1 MSQRRHPLQGLTFKL
16 ALFYLL
22 LSVPALAL
30 IQGTI
35 VTFEFHELFEAVD
48 SGRLRNMTRDAA
60 DEIGRHWKD
69 GKTPSE
75 IELATRAEALVL
87 RLERPQDGLA
97 PSSYVML
104 ELSRVPIAVGAYDDH
119 GRLLANAP
127 EGGWSATPPPP
138 DDPAWERAR
147 NDGATDL
154 SGEEHPERVRRVLAA
169 IRDPGGNLRG
179 FLLSELRLPL
189 PWQRLAG
196 EKSFEWP
203 ILLIYLVVFSIATAF
218 FMVRWVTRRL
228 NTIADAA
235 ESWSAGD
242 FSTLIPDESGD
253 ELGRLSRDLN
263 RMACELMSLMRSRAE
278 LASLQERQRI
288 ARDLHDTVKQKAF
301 ALNLQ
306 IRAARRLLGND
317 DEAVK
322 TRLDESSELISG
334 IQRQLVQV
342 LDELRSERAPRGFL
356 APRLRELA
364 ERWARISGM
373 LHEFDLDDSVL
384 DDAVHG
390 EALLRIAEEALA
402 NVLRH
407 SRATRV
413 SIRLHRKDEQIA
425 LSIADN
431 GIGGA
436 DSSGGMGLAN
446 MRARAEGLPGG
457 QFELISPPGA
467 GTEVRVRCN
476 YGARQQ

>member
-30 IQGTI
+30 IQWTI
-35 VTFEFHELFEAVD
+35 VSLEFHELFEAVD
-48 SGRLRNMTRDAA
+48 SGRMASMTRDAA
-60 DEIGRHWKD
+60 DDIARHWSD
-69 GKTPSE
+69 AEPPSQM
-75 IELATRAEALVL
+75 ELATRAEALVL

-104 ELSRVPIAVGAYDDH
+104 ELSKVPIAVGVYDQA
-119 GRLLANAP
+119 GQVLATAP
-127 EGGWSATPPPP
+127 ESAWLATPPPAG
-138 DDPAWERAR
+138 DPSWEQAQRT
-147 NDGATDL
+147 GSVDL
-154 SGEEHPERVRRVLAA
+154 PGSESPERVRRVLAV
-169 IRDPGGNLRG
+169 IRDGDGRLRG
-179 FLLSELRLPL
+179 FLLTELRLPL
-189 PWQRLAG
+189 PWHRLTG

-203 ILLIYLVVFSIATAF
+203 ILLVYLIVFSLATAF

-235 ESWSAGD
+235 ESWSEGD
-242 FSTLIPDESGD
+242 FSTLIPDDSGD

-263 RMACELMSLMRSRAE
+263 EMACELMSLMESRAE

-306 IRAARRLLGND
+306 IRAARRLIGQD
-317 DEAVK
+317 DEAAK
-322 TRLDESSELISG
+322 TRLDDSFELING
-334 IQRQLVQV
+334 IQRQLVNV
-342 LDELRSERAPRGFL
+342 LHELRSERPPRGFL
-356 APRLRELA
+356 APRLRDLA
-364 ERWARISGM
+364 ERWARLSG
-373 LHEFDLDDSVL
+373 LQREFDLDDSIP
-384 DDAVHG
+384 DHAVHG

-407 SRATRV
+407 SGATRV
-413 SIRLHRKDEQIA
+413 AIRLHRKDEQIA
-425 LSIADN
+425 LAITDN
-431 GIGGA
+431 GVGGA
-436 DSSGGMGLAN
+436 DSSSGMGLAN

-457 QFELISPPGA
+457 HFELISTPGA

-476 YGARQQ
+476 YGAPL

>member
-30 IQGTI
+30 IQWTI
-35 VTFEFHELFEAVD
+35 VSFEFHELFEAVD
-48 SGRLRNMTRDAA
+48 SGRMAAMTRDAA
-60 DEIGRHWKD
+60 NEIGHRWNTD
-69 GKTPSE
+69 QPPSD

-104 ELSRVPIAVGAYDDH
+104 ELSKVPVAVGVYDSST
-119 GRLLANAP
+119 RPLASAP
-127 EGGWSATPPPP
+127 DGGWSATPPPSG
-138 DDPAWERAR
+138 DPAWQQAR
-147 NDGATDL
+147 EHASVDL
-154 SGEEHPERVRRVLAA
+154 PGEESPERVRRVLAA
-169 IRDPGGNLRG
+169 IRDDAGNARG
-179 FLLSELRLPL
+179 YLLTELRLPL
-189 PWQRLAG
+189 PWQRLVG
-196 EKSFEWP
+196 ENSFEWP

-263 RMACELMSLMRSRAE
+263 RMAVELMSLLRSRAE
-278 LASLQERQRI
+278 LASLQERERI

-301 ALNLQ
+301 ALNLH
-306 IRAARRLLGND
+306 IRAARRLIGND
-317 DEAVK
+317 NDAAK
-322 TRLDESSELISG
+322 TRMDESFELIGG

-356 APRLRELA
+356 APRLRDLA
-364 ERWARISGM
+364 ERWARISG
-373 LHEFDLDDSVL
+373 LQCEFDLDDSIL

-407 SRATRV
+407 SRATVV
-413 SIRLHRKDEQIA
+413 SIRLHRKDEQIT
-425 LSIADN
+425 LTIADN
-431 GIGGA
+431 GVGGA
-436 DSSGGMGLAN
+436 DSSSGMGLAN
-446 MRARAEGLPGG
+446 MRSRANALPGG
-457 QFELISPPGA
+457 QFELISAPGA

-476 YGARQQ
+476 YGARLQ

>member
-30 IQGTI
+30 IQWTI
-35 VTFEFHELFEAVD
+35 VSLEFHELFEAVD
-48 SGRLRNMTRDAA
+48 SGRMASMARDAA
-60 DEIGRHWKD
+60 DDIARHWSD
-69 GKTPSE
+69 AEPPSQM
-75 IELATRAEALVL
+75 ELATRAEALVL

-104 ELSRVPIAVGAYDDH
+104 ELSKVPIAVGVYDEA
-119 GRLLANAP
+119 GQVLATAP
-127 EGGWSATPPPP
+127 ESGWLATPPPAG
-138 DDPAWERAR
+138 DAAWEQAQRAGSV
-147 NDGATDL
+147 DLPGAE
-154 SGEEHPERVRRVLAA
+154 SPERVRRVLAV
-169 IRDPGGNLRG
+169 IRDGDGRLRG
-179 FLLSELRLPL
+179 FLLTELRLPL
-189 PWQRLAG
+189 PWHQISG

-203 ILLIYLVVFSIATAF
+203 ILLVYLIVFSLATAF

-235 ESWSAGD
+235 ESWSEGD

-263 RMACELMSLMRSRAE
+263 RMACELMSLMQSRAE

-306 IRAARRLLGND
+306 IRAARRLIGQD
-317 DEAVK
+317 DEAAK
-322 TRLDESSELISG
+322 TRLDDSFELIGG
-334 IQRQLVQV
+334 IQRQLVNV
-342 LDELRSERAPRGFL
+342 LHELRSERPPRGFL
-356 APRLRELA
+356 APRLRDLA
-364 ERWARISGM
+364 ERWARLSG
-373 LHEFDLDDSVL
+373 LQRDFDLDDSVP
-384 DDAVHG
+384 DHAVHG

-407 SRATRV
+407 SGATRV
-413 SIRLHRKDEQIA
+413 AIRLHRKDEQIA
-425 LSIADN
+425 LAIADN
-431 GIGGA
+431 GVGGA
-436 DSSGGMGLAN
+436 DSSSGMGLAN

-457 QFELISPPGA
+457 HFELISTPGA

-476 YGARQQ
+476 YGAPLQ

>member
-30 IQGTI
+30 IQWTI
-35 VTFEFHELFEAVD
+35 VSLEFHELFEAVD
-48 SGRLRNMTRDAA
+48 SGRMASMTRDAA
-60 DEIGRHWKD
+60 DDIARHWSD
-69 GKTPSE
+69 AEPPSQM
-75 IELATRAEALVL
+75 ELATRAEALVL

-104 ELSRVPIAVGAYDDH
+104 ELSKVPIAVGVYDRA
-119 GRLLANAP
+119 GQVLATAP
-127 EGGWSATPPPP
+127 ESGWLATPPPAG
-138 DDPAWERAR
+138 DPSWEQAQRA
-147 NDGATDL
+147 GSVDL
-154 SGEEHPERVRRVLAA
+154 PGSESPERVRRVLAV
-169 IRDPGGNLRG
+169 IRDGDGRLRG
-179 FLLSELRLPL
+179 FLLTELRLPL
-189 PWQRLAG
+189 PWHRLTG

-203 ILLIYLVVFSIATAF
+203 ILLVYLIVFSLATAF

-235 ESWSAGD
+235 ESWSEGD

-263 RMACELMSLMRSRAE
+263 EMACELMSLMQSRAE

-306 IRAARRLLGND
+306 IRAARRLIGQD
-317 DEAVK
+317 DEAAK
-322 TRLDESSELISG
+322 TRLDDSFELING
-334 IQRQLVQV
+334 IQRQLVNV
-342 LDELRSERAPRGFL
+342 LHELRSERPPRGFL
-356 APRLRELA
+356 APRLRDLA
-364 ERWARISGM
+364 ERWARLSG
-373 LHEFDLDDSVL
+373 LQREFDLDDSIP
-384 DDAVHG
+384 DHAVHG

-407 SRATRV
+407 SGATRV
-413 SIRLHRKDEQIA
+413 AIRLHRKDEQIA
-425 LSIADN
+425 LAITDN
-431 GIGGA
+431 GVGGA
-436 DSSGGMGLAN
+436 DSSSGMGLAN

-457 QFELISPPGA
+457 HFELISTPGA
-467 GTEVRVRCN
+467 GTEVRVRCI
-476 YGARQQ
+476 YGAPL

>member
-1 MSQRRHPLQGLTFKL
+1 MSQRRHLLQGLTFKL

-30 IQGTI
+30 IQWTI
-35 VTFEFHELFEAVD
+35 VSFEFHELFEAVD
-48 SGRLRNMTRDAA
+48 SGRMAAMTRDAA
-60 DEIGRHWKD
+60 NEIGRHWKNEQP
-69 GKTPSE
+69 PSHV
-75 IELATRAEALVL
+75 ELATRAEALVL

-104 ELSRVPIAVGAYDDH
+104 ELSEIPVAVGAYDLN
-119 GRLLANAP
+119 GRVLAKAP
-127 EGGWSATPPPP
+127 EGGWAATAPAAG
-138 DDPAWERAR
+138 DPVWAQAQRESSI
-147 NDGATDL
+147 DL
-154 SGEEHPERVRRVLAA
+154 PGEESPERVRRVLAA
-169 IRDPGGNLRG
+169 IHSPDGTVRG
-179 FLLSELRLPL
+179 FLLTELRLPL
-189 PWQRLAG
+189 PWQRLVG
-196 EKSFEWP
+196 ENSFEWP
-203 ILLIYLVVFSIATAF
+203 ILLVYLVVFSIATAF

-242 FSTLIPDESGD
+242 FSTLIPDESAD

-263 RMACELMSLMRSRAE
+263 RMACELMSLMQSRAE

-306 IRAARRLLGND
+306 IRAARKLIGHD
-317 DEAVK
+317 DSAAT
-322 TRLDESSELISG
+322 TRLDESFELISG

-356 APRLRELA
+356 APRLRDLC
-364 ERWARISGM
+364 ERWARISG
-373 LHEFDLDDSVL
+373 LQREFDLDDEIL

-407 SRATRV
+407 SRATEV
-413 SIRLHRKDEQIA
+413 AIRLHRKDEQIT

-436 DSSGGMGLAN
+436 DSSSGMGLAN

-457 QFELISPPGA
+457 QFELISAPGA

-476 YGARQQ
+476 YGARSQ

>member
-16 ALFYLL
+16 ALFYML

-30 IQGTI
+30 IQWTI

-48 SGRLRNMTRDAA
+48 SGRLRSMTRDAA

-104 ELSRVPIAVGAYDDH
+104 ELSRVPIAVGAYDDQ

-127 EGGWSATPPPP
+127 DGGWTATPPPP
-138 DDPAWERAR
+138 DDPAWELAKR
-147 NDGATDL
+147 DGATDL
-154 SGEEHPERVRRVLAA
+154 SGEEHPERVRRVLAV
-169 IRDPGGNLRG
+169 IRDPNGSLRG

-203 ILLIYLVVFSIATAF
+203 ILLIYLVVFSSATAF

-242 FSTLIPDESGD
+242 FSTLIPDDSGD

-317 DEAVK
+317 EEAVK

-364 ERWARISGM
+364 ERWARISG
-373 LHEFDLDDSVL
+373 LQHEIDLDDSVL

-446 MRARAEGLPGG
+446 MRGRAEGLPGG

>member
-30 IQGTI
+30 IQWTI
-35 VTFEFHELFEAVD
+35 VSLEFHELFEAVD
-48 SGRLRNMTRDAA
+48 SGRMASMTRDAA
-60 DEIGRHWKD
+60 DDIARHWSD
-69 GKTPSE
+69 AEPPSQM
-75 IELATRAEALVL
+75 ELATRAEALVL

-104 ELSRVPIAVGAYDDH
+104 ELSKVPIAVGVYDQA
-119 GRLLANAP
+119 GQVLATAP
-127 EGGWSATPPPP
+127 ESAWLATPPPAG
-138 DDPAWERAR
+138 DPSWEQAQRA
-147 NDGATDL
+147 GSVDL
-154 SGEEHPERVRRVLAA
+154 PGSESPERVRRVLAVV
-169 IRDPGGNLRG
+169 RDGDGRLRG
-179 FLLSELRLPL
+179 FLLTELRLPL
-189 PWQRLAG
+189 PWHRLIG

-203 ILLIYLVVFSIATAF
+203 ILLVYLIVFSLATAF

-235 ESWSAGD
+235 ESWSEGD

-263 RMACELMSLMRSRAE
+263 EMACELMSLMESRAE

-306 IRAARRLLGND
+306 IRAARRLIGQD
-317 DEAVK
+317 DEAAK
-322 TRLDESSELISG
+322 TRLDDSFELING
-334 IQRQLVQV
+334 IQRQLVNV
-342 LDELRSERAPRGFL
+342 LHELRSERPPRGFL
-356 APRLRELA
+356 APRLRDLA
-364 ERWARISGM
+364 ERWARLSG
-373 LHEFDLDDSVL
+373 LQREFDLDDSIP
-384 DDAVHG
+384 DHAVHG

-407 SRATRV
+407 SGATRV
-413 SIRLHRKDEQIA
+413 AIRLHRKDEQIA
-425 LSIADN
+425 LAITDN
-431 GIGGA
+431 GVGGA
-436 DSSGGMGLAN
+436 DSSSGMGLAN

-457 QFELISPPGA
+457 HFELISTPGA

-476 YGARQQ
+476 YGAPL

>member
-1 MSQRRHPLQGLTFKL
+1 MSYRRNPLQGLTFKL

-30 IQGTI
+30 IQWTI
-35 VTFEFHELFEAVD
+35 VTFEFHELFDAVD
-48 SGRLRNMTRDAA
+48 SGRLRGMTLDAA

-104 ELSRVPIAVGAYDDH
+104 ELSRVPIAVAAYD
-119 GRLLANAP
+119 GQGNLLANAP
-127 EGGWSATPPPP
+127 DGGWAATPPPP
-138 DDPAWERAR
+138 GDPAWERAKH
-147 NDGATDL
+147 DGAIDL
-154 SGEEHPERVRRVLAA
+154 SGEEHPERVRRVLAV
-169 IRDPGGNLRG
+169 IRDPSGSLRG

-263 RMACELMSLMRSRAE
+263 HMACELMSLMRSRAE

-306 IRAARRLLGND
+306 IRAASRLLGND
-317 DEAVK
+317 NEAVK

-364 ERWARISGM
+364 ERWARISSM
-373 LHEFDLDDSVL
+373 QHEFDLDDSVL

>member
-30 IQGTI
+30 IQWTI
-35 VTFEFHELFEAVD
+35 VSFEFHELFEAVD
-48 SGRLRNMTRDAA
+48 SGRMAAMTRDAA
-60 DEIGRHWKD
+60 HEIGHRWNSD
-69 GKTPSE
+69 QPPSD

-97 PSSYVML
+97 PSSYIML
-104 ELSRVPIAVGAYDDH
+104 ELSKEPVAVGVYDSAT
-119 GRLLANAP
+119 RPLAGAP
-127 EGGWSATPPPP
+127 NGGWTATPPPTA
-138 DDPAWERAR
+138 DPAWEQAR
-147 NDGATDL
+147 EHGSIDL
-154 SGEEHPERVRRVLAA
+154 PGEESPERVRRVLAA
-169 IRDPGGNLRG
+169 IRDDAGNPRG
-179 FLLSELRLPL
+179 YLLTELRLPL
-189 PWQRLAG
+189 PWQRLVG
-196 EKSFEWP
+196 ENSFEWP

-263 RMACELMSLMRSRAE
+263 RMAVELMSLLRSRAE

-306 IRAARRLLGND
+306 IRAARRLIGND
-317 DEAVK
+317 NDAAK
-322 TRLDESSELISG
+322 MRMDESFELIGG
-334 IQRQLVQV
+334 IQRQLVHV

-356 APRLRELA
+356 APRLRDLA
-364 ERWARISGM
+364 ERWARISG
-373 LHEFDLDDSVL
+373 LQREFDLDDSVL

-407 SRATRV
+407 SRATVV
-413 SIRLHRKDEQIA
+413 SIRLHRKDEQIT
-425 LSIADN
+425 LTIADN
-431 GIGGA
+431 GVGGA
-436 DSSGGMGLAN
+436 DSSSGMGLAN
-446 MRARAEGLPGG
+446 MRSRAEALPGG
-457 QFELISPPGA
+457 QFELISAPGA

-476 YGARQQ
+476 YGARLQ

>member
-1 MSQRRHPLQGLTFKL
+1 MSQRRNVLQGLTFKL

-30 IQGTI
+30 IQWTI
-35 VTFEFHELFEAVD
+35 VSFEFHELFEAVD
-48 SGRLRNMTRDAA
+48 SGRMASMTQDAA
-60 DEIGRHWKD
+60 NEIGRYWNT
-69 GKTPSE
+69 GQPPSD

-87 RLERPQDGLA
+87 RMERPQDGLA

-104 ELSRVPIAVGAYDDH
+104 ELSKVPVAVGVYDLA
-119 GRLLANAP
+119 GRALANAP
-127 EGGWSATPPPP
+127 DSSWTATPPAPA
-138 DDPAWERAR
+138 DQAWEKAR
-147 NDGATDL
+147 QGQSVVLD
-154 SGEEHPERVRRVLAA
+154 GEESPERVRRALAA
-169 IRDPGGNLRG
+169 IRDSQGNPRG
-179 FLLSELRLPL
+179 FLLAELRLPL
-189 PWQRLAG
+189 PWQRLVG
-196 EKSFEWP
+196 ENSFEWP
-203 ILLIYLVVFSIATAF
+203 ILFVYLVVFSIATAF

-242 FSTLIPDESGD
+242 FSTLIPDESAD

-263 RMACELMSLMRSRAE
+263 RMACELMGLMQSRAE

-306 IRAARRLLGND
+306 IRAARRLIGSD
-317 DEAVK
+317 DAAAA
-322 TRLDESSELISG
+322 TRMDDSFELISG

-342 LDELRSERAPRGFL
+342 LDELRTERAPRGFL
-356 APRLRELA
+356 APRLRDLA
-364 ERWARISGM
+364 ERWARISG
-373 LHEFDLDDSVL
+373 LQREFDLDDSIL
-384 DDAVHG
+384 DDAVLG
-390 EALLRIAEEALA
+390 EAMLRIAEEALA

-413 SIRLHRKDEQIA
+413 SIRLHRQDEQIA

-436 DSSGGMGLAN
+436 DSSSGMGLAN
-446 MRARAEGLPGG
+446 MRGRAESLPGG
-457 QFELISPPGA
+457 QFELISMPGA

-476 YGARQQ
+476 YGARLQ

>member
-30 IQGTI
+30 IQWTI
-35 VTFEFHELFEAVD
+35 VSFEFHELFDAVD
-48 SGRLRNMTRDAA
+48 AGRMSAMTRDAA
-60 DEIGRHWKD
+60 GDIGRHWPPDKH
-69 GKTPSE
+69 PSS
-75 IELATRAEALVL
+75 IELETRAEALVL

-104 ELSRVPIAVGAYDDH
+104 ELSKEPVAVGAYDAH
-119 GRLLANAP
+119 GNTLANAP
-127 EGGWSATPPPP
+127 SGSWAATPPAL

-147 NDGATDL
+147 RNGSADL
-154 SGEEHPERVRRVLAA
+154 PGEETPERVRRVLAA
-169 IRDPGGNLRG
+169 IHGSDGQVRG
-179 FLLSELRLPL
+179 FLLTELRLPL
-189 PWQRLAG
+189 PWKRMAG
-196 EKSFEWP
+196 DSFEWP
-203 ILLIYLVVFSIATAF
+203 ILLIYLVVFSVATAF

-242 FSTLIPDESGD
+242 FSTLIPDESAD

-263 RMACELMSLMRSRAE
+263 RMACELMSLMQSRAE

-306 IRAARRLLGND
+306 IRAARRLIGHD
-317 DEAVK
+317 DTAVA
-322 TRLDESSELISG
+322 TRLDESFDLISG
-334 IQRQLVQV
+334 IQRQLVHV

-356 APRLRELA
+356 APRLRDLA
-364 ERWARISGM
+364 ERWARISG
-373 LHEFDLDDSVL
+373 LQREFDLDDSVL

-390 EALLRIAEEALA
+390 EALMRIAEEALA

-407 SRATRV
+407 ARASRV
-413 SIRLHRKDEQIA
+413 SISLHRKDEQIA

-436 DSSGGMGLAN
+436 DSSTGMGLTN
-446 MRARAEGLPGG
+446 MRVRAENLPGG
-457 QFELISPPGA
+457 HFELISPPGA

>member
-1 MSQRRHPLQGLTFKL
+1 MSQRRHLLQGLTFKL

-30 IQGTI
+30 IQWTI

-48 SGRLRNMTRDAA
+48 SGRMSAMTRDAA

-104 ELSRVPIAVGAYDDH
+104 ELSRVPVAVGAYDGD
-119 GRLLANAP
+119 GQLLANAP
-127 EGGWSATPPPP
+127 DGGWTATPPPAG
-138 DDPAWERAR
+138 DPAWELAKREGWA
-147 NDGATDL
+147 DL
-154 SGEEHPERVRRVLAA
+154 PGEEAPERVRRVLAP
-169 IRDPGGNLRG
+169 IRDPAGQLRG
-179 FLLSELRLPL
+179 FLLTELRLPL

-242 FSTLIPDESGD
+242 FSTLIPDESAD

-263 RMACELMSLMRSRAE
+263 RMACELMSLMQSRAE

-317 DEAVK
+317 DAAVQ
-322 TRLDESSELISG
+322 TRLDDSYELIVG

-356 APRLRELA
+356 APRLLELA
-364 ERWARISGM
+364 ERWARISG
-373 LHEFDLDDSVL
+373 LQREFELDDSIL

-390 EALLRIAEEALA
+390 EALLSIAEEALA

-407 SRATRV
+407 ARATRV
-413 SIRLHRKDEQIA
+413 SIRLHRKDEQIS

-476 YGARQQ
+476 YGARLQ

>member
-30 IQGTI
+30 IQWTI
-35 VTFEFHELFEAVD
+35 VSFEFHELFEAVD
-48 SGRLRNMTRDAA
+48 SGRMANMTRDAA
-60 DEIGRHWKD
+60 RELGRNWKPEQP
-69 GKTPSE
+69 PSQ
-75 IELATRAEALVL
+75 IELATRTEALVL

-104 ELSRVPIAVGAYDDH
+104 ELSSVPIAVGAYDAE
-119 GRLLANAP
+119 GRVLANAP
-127 EGGWSATPPPP
+127 EGAWTATPPPP
-138 DDPAWERAR
+138 GDPAWEQAR
-147 NDGATDL
+147 RDGSTDL
-154 SGEEHPERVRRVLAA
+154 PGHEAPQRVRRVLAA
-169 IRDPGGNLRG
+169 IPGADGSVRG
-179 FLLSELRLPL
+179 FLLTELRLPL
-189 PWQRLAG
+189 PWQRLVG
-196 EKSFEWP
+196 ENSFEWP
-203 ILLIYLVVFSIATAF
+203 ILFVYLVVFSIATAF

-235 ESWSAGD
+235 ESWSEGD

-263 RMACELMSLMRSRAE
+263 RMACELMSLMQSRTE

-306 IRAARRLLGND
+306 IRAAQRLLGTD
-317 DEAVK
+317 LAAAQ

-334 IQRQLVQV
+334 IQRQLVNV
-342 LDELRSERAPRGFL
+342 LDELRSERPPRGFL

-364 ERWARISGM
+364 ERWARISG
-373 LHEFDLDDSVL
+373 LQREFDLDDSIP

-413 SIRLHRKDEQIA
+413 SIRLHRQDEQID

-431 GIGGA
+431 GVGGA
-436 DSSGGMGLAN
+436 DSSSGMGLAN
-446 MRARAEGLPGG
+446 MRARAESLPGG
-457 QFELISPPGA
+457 QFELISAPGA

-476 YGARQQ
+476 YGARLQ

>member
-1 MSQRRHPLQGLTFKL
+1 MSQRRHPLQGLTLKL

-30 IQGTI
+30 IQWTI
-35 VTFEFHELFEAVD
+35 VSFEFHELFEAVD
-48 SGRLRNMTRDAA
+48 SGRMASMSQDAA
-60 DEIGRHWKD
+60 TDIGRHWNHEQP
-69 GKTPSE
+69 PSQ

-87 RLERPQDGLA
+87 RLERRQDGLA

-104 ELSRVPIAVGAYDDH
+104 ELSKVPIAVGVYDANGH
-119 GRLLANAP
+119 MLANAP
-127 EGGWSATPPPP
+127 DGGWTATPPEITH
-138 DDPAWERAR
+138 PAWDQAR
-147 NDGATDL
+147 QNGTADL
-154 SGEEHPERVRRVLAA
+154 PGEETPERVRRVLAA
-169 IRDPGGNLRG
+169 IRAPDGAVRG
-179 FLLSELRLPL
+179 FLLTELRLPL
-189 PWQRLAG
+189 PWQRIAG

-203 ILLIYLVVFSIATAF
+203 ILFVYLVVFSLATAF

-263 RMACELMSLMRSRAE
+263 RMAVELMSLMQSRAE

-306 IRAARRLLGND
+306 IRAARRLIGND
-317 DEAVK
+317 NDAAT
-322 TRLDESSELISG
+322 TRLDESFELIGG
-334 IQRQLVQV
+334 IQRQLVHV

-356 APRLRELA
+356 APRLRDLA
-364 ERWARISGM
+364 ERWARISG
-373 LHEFDLDDSVL
+373 LQREFDLDDTIL

-413 SIRLHRKDEQIA
+413 SIRLHRQDEQIA

-431 GIGGA
+431 GVGGA
-436 DSSGGMGLAN
+436 DSSSGMGLAN
-446 MRARAEGLPGG
+446 MRGRAEGLPGG

-476 YGARQQ
+476 YGARPQ

>member
-1 MSQRRHPLQGLTFKL
+1 MSQRRNPLQGLTFKL

-30 IQGTI
+30 IQWTI
-35 VTFEFHELFEAVD
+35 VSFEFHELFEAVD
-48 SGRLRNMTRDAA
+48 SGRMGAMTQDAA
-60 DEIGRHWKD
+60 NEIGRHWNSEQP
-69 GKTPSE
+69 PSD

-87 RLERPQDGLA
+87 RMERPQDGLA

-104 ELSRVPIAVGAYDDH
+104 ELSEVPVAVGVYDLA
-119 GRLLANAP
+119 GRALANAP
-127 EGGWSATPPPP
+127 EGSWAATPPALS
-138 DDPAWERAR
+138 DPAWDKAR
-147 NDGATDL
+147 QEQAVTL
-154 SGEEHPERVRRVLAA
+154 SGEESPERVRRVLAT
-169 IRDPGGNLRG
+169 IRDSQGNPRG
-179 FLLSELRLPL
+179 FLLAELRLPL

-196 EKSFEWP
+196 ENSFEWP
-203 ILLIYLVVFSIATAF
+203 ILFVYLVVFSIATAF

-242 FSTLIPDESGD
+242 FSTLIPDDSAD

-263 RMACELMSLMRSRAE
+263 RMACELMSLMQSRAE

-306 IRAARRLLGND
+306 IRAARRLIGND
-317 DEAVK
+317 DAAAA
-322 TRLDESSELISG
+322 TRMDDSFELISG
-334 IQRQLVQV
+334 IQRQLVHV
-342 LDELRSERAPRGFL
+342 LDELRTERAPRGFL
-356 APRLRELA
+356 APRLRDLA
-364 ERWARISGM
+364 ERWARISG
-373 LHEFDLDDSVL
+373 LQREFDLDDSIL
-384 DDAVHG
+384 DDAVLG
-390 EALLRIAEEALA
+390 ESMLRIAEEALA

-413 SIRLHRKDEQIA
+413 SIRLHRKDDQIA

-436 DSSGGMGLAN
+436 DSSSGMGLAN
-446 MRARAEGLPGG
+446 MRGRAESLPGG
-457 QFELISPPGA
+457 QFELISAPGA

-476 YGARQQ
+476 YGARLQ

>member
-1 MSQRRHPLQGLTFKL
+1 MSQRRFPLQGLTLKL

-30 IQGTI
+30 IQWTI
-35 VTFEFHELFEAVD
+35 VSFEFHELFEAVD
-48 SGRLRNMTRDAA
+48 SGRMTSMTQDAA
-60 DEIGRHWKD
+60 REMGRYWNSDRPPGH
-69 GKTPSE
+69 

-104 ELSRVPIAVGAYDDH
+104 ELSTVPIAVGVYDAA
-119 GRLLANAP
+119 GRALAHAP
-127 EGGWSATPPPP
+127 ENSWTATPPAAAH
-138 DDPAWERAR
+138 PAWEQAR
-147 NDGATDL
+147 RTGTADL
-154 SGEEHPERVRRVLAA
+154 EGEETPERVRRVLAA
-169 IRDPGGNLRG
+169 IPGTDGQVRG
-179 FLLSELRLPL
+179 FLLTELRLPL
-189 PWQRLAG
+189 PWQRIVG
-196 EKSFEWP
+196 GNSFEWP
-203 ILLIYLVVFSIATAF
+203 ILLVYLVVFSIATAF

-263 RMACELMSLMRSRAE
+263 RMAVELMSLMESRAE

-306 IRAARRLLGND
+306 IRAARRLIGSD
-317 DEAVK
+317 DEAAK
-322 TRLDESSELISG
+322 TRLDESFELING
-334 IQRQLVQV
+334 IQRQLVHV
-342 LDELRSERAPRGFL
+342 LDELRSERAPGGFL
-356 APRLRELA
+356 APRLRDLA
-364 ERWARISGM
+364 ERWARISG
-373 LHEFDLDDSVL
+373 LQREFDLDDSIL
-384 DDAVHG
+384 DHAVHG

-436 DSSGGMGLAN
+436 DSSSGMGLAN
-446 MRARAEGLPGG
+446 MRSRAEGLPGG
-457 QFELISPPGA
+457 QFELISSPGQ